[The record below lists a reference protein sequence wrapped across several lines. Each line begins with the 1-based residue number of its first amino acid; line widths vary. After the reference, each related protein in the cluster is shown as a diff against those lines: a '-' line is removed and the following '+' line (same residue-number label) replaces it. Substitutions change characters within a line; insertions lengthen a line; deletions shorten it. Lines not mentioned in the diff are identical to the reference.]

1 MTSSSWYRGLLVVTW
16 WGTLRER
23 DLTAR
28 CLGLLLDTDRV
39 GDVPGLAVST
49 GDRLSVCLV
58 WPSRR
63 QIGIADWAD
72 AAGGRCHH
80 GSRGRNP
87 EATMALR

>member
-1 MTSSSWYRGLLVVTW
+1 MNSTSWYRSLLVVIW
-16 WGTLRER
+16 WRTLRER
-23 DLTAR
+23 DLSTR
-28 CLGLLLDTDRV
+28 RLGLLLATERV
-39 GDVPGLAVST
+39 GDVPGLAVSA

>member
-1 MTSSSWYRGLLVVTW
+1 MTSSSWYRGLLVVPW
-16 WGTLRER
+16 WGALRER

-63 QIGIADWAD
+63 QICIADWAD